1 MIMLTSDDGSPVPG
15 VSAAEFPQSAG
26 QTHCV
31 QGPGLVT
38 CLTCPRVSPLPGS
51 GHVTRGSGRHVGR
64 ALGVTS
70 VPGGHVARGAGAGA
84 LLVTHV
90 ML

>member
-1 MIMLTSDDGSPVPG
+1 M

-26 QTHCV
+26 QAHCV

-38 CLTCPRVSPLPGS
+38 CPRVSPLPGP
-51 GHVTRGSGRHVGR
+51 GHVTRDSGRHVGR
-64 ALGVTS
+64 TLGVTS
-70 VPGGHVARGAGAGA
+70 GPGGHVARRAGAGA

-90 ML
+90 II